1 MIKIINDLLTGKDNQ
16 THDLVRWSLLYSIL
30 VLTAGLIFNAVHTGL
45 FDIEKFYLGSAALVG
60 AHGFGLMM
68 KKGTEPEEQ

>member
-1 MIKIINDLLTGKDNQ
+1 MNKIVNDLLTGKDNQ

>member
-1 MIKIINDLLTGKDNQ
+1 MNKIFNDLLTGKDNQ
-16 THDLVRWSLLYSIL
+16 THDLVRWSLLYSML
-30 VLTAGLIFNAVHTGL
+30 LLTGGLIFNAVHTGL

>member
-1 MIKIINDLLTGKDNQ
+1 MKDILKQLLTGKDNQ
-16 THDLVRWSLLYSIL
+16 THDIVRWSLLYSSL

-45 FDIEKFYLGSAALVG
+45 FDIEKFYMGSAAIVG

>member
-1 MIKIINDLLTGKDNQ
+1 MIKVINDLLTGKDNQ

-68 KKGTEPEEQ
+68 KKGPEPEEQ

>member
-1 MIKIINDLLTGKDNQ
+1 MNKIINDLLTGKDNQ

-30 VLTAGLIFNAVHTGL
+30 TLTAGLVFNAVHTGL

>member
-1 MIKIINDLLTGKDNQ
+1 MNKIINDLLTGKDNQ
-16 THDLVRWSLLYSIL
+16 THDIVRWSLLYSIL
-30 VLTAGLIFNAVHTGL
+30 VLTAGLVFNAVHTGL
-45 FDIEKFYLGSAALVG
+45 FDIEKFYLGSAAVVG

>member
-1 MIKIINDLLTGKDNQ
+1 MNKIINDLLTGKDNQ

>member
-1 MIKIINDLLTGKDNQ
+1 MNKIFNDLLTGKDNQ

>member
-1 MIKIINDLLTGKDNQ
+1 MNKIINDLLTGKDNQ
-16 THDLVRWSLLYSIL
+16 THDLVRWSLLYSLLIL
-30 VLTAGLIFNAVHTGL
+30 TSGLIFNAVHTGL

>member
-1 MIKIINDLLTGKDNQ
+1 MNKVINDLLTGKDNQ
-16 THDLVRWSLLYSIL
+16 THDIVRWSLLYSSL

-45 FDIEKFYLGSAALVG
+45 FDIEKFYMGSAAIVG
-60 AHGFGLMM
+60 AHGFGLLM

>member
-1 MIKIINDLLTGKDNQ
+1 MIKVINDLLTGKDNQ

>member
-1 MIKIINDLLTGKDNQ
+1 MNKIINDLLTGKDNQ
-16 THDLVRWSLLYSIL
+16 THDLVRWSLLYSLLI
-30 VLTAGLIFNAVHTGL
+30 LTAGLIFNAVHTGL

>member
-1 MIKIINDLLTGKDNQ
+1 MIKVINDLLTGKDNQ

-30 VLTAGLIFNAVHTGL
+30 VLTSGLIFNAVHTGL

>member
-1 MIKIINDLLTGKDNQ
+1 MTEILKQLLTGKDNQ

-30 VLTAGLIFNAVHTGL
+30 TLTAGLVFNAVHTGL